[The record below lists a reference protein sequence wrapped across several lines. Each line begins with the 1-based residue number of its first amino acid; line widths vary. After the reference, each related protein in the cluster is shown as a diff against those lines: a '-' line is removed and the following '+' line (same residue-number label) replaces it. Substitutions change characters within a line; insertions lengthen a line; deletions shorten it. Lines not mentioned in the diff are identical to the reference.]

1 MIDIHTHI
9 LPEIDDGAKDLEESL
24 RLCLLGR
31 NHHIKKT
38 VVTPHF
44 SSMGDV
50 DHFIEKRDEKVRILK
65 KNLEL
70 NGIEMEIFAG
80 AEVYV
85 NDDVFF
91 AQNLR
96 RLTINN
102 SRYLL
107 VEFDFSGKRLRD
119 IFDYLNEL
127 YSMGIVPIIA
137 HPERYEYFQHNY
149 DAVNELV
156 SRGVLFQINAGS
168 LASRD
173 GREAFEL
180 SYEMAYKGAAAFIA
194 TDAHSLH
201 RRPNDIGE
209 MLRVFPQDIDG
220 ERMFKMLERNGEFV
234 LNNQVVPRRTS
245 YPRLEK
251 RRVY

>member
-1 MIDIHTHI
+1 MVDIHTHI
-9 LPEIDDGAKDLEESL
+9 LPGMDDGARDFEESL
-24 RLCLLGR
+24 RLCMLGR

-44 SSMGDV
+44 NSMGDV
-50 DHFIEKRDEKVRILK
+50 DSFIEKRDENIRVLK

-70 NGIEMEIFAG
+70 NGIDMEIYAG

-119 IFDYLNEL
+119 IFDYLDEL
-127 YSMGIVPIIA
+127 YSMDVVPIIA
-137 HPERYEYFQHNY
+137 HPERYEYFQADY

-156 SRGVLFQINAGS
+156 SNGVLFQINAGS

-180 SYEMAYKGAAAFIA
+180 AYEMAYKGAAAFIA
-194 TDAHSLH
+194 TDTHSLQ
-201 RRPNDIGE
+201 RRPNDMGE
-209 MLRVFPQDIDG
+209 MLRAFPQDIEG
-220 ERMFKMLERNGEFV
+220 SRMFKMLERNGELV
-234 LNNQVVPRRTS
+234 LNNQEIPRRSS
-245 YPRLEK
+245 YPLLEK